1 MRARRARLINR
12 TLTGLTIGAL
22 LAAASMPVAK
32 ADGYLT
38 NAEIAYVAMYHD
50 AICSTLDSYPSYAGV
65 MGIAQVI
72 HDDDGFAFHDVA
84 DIINSAVE
92 NHCYRH
98 WGLLVAIG
106 KNARGQSA
114 GYKI

>member
-1 MRARRARLINR
+1 MRPNRARNLNR
-12 TLTGLTIGAL
+12 FLVLAAFGAL
-22 LAAASMPVAK
+22 LAAGTGVAR
-32 ADGYLT
+32 ADGYLSNT
-38 NAEIAYVAMYHD
+38 EKAYVAMYHD

-72 HDDDGFAFHDVA
+72 HDDDGFAYDDVA